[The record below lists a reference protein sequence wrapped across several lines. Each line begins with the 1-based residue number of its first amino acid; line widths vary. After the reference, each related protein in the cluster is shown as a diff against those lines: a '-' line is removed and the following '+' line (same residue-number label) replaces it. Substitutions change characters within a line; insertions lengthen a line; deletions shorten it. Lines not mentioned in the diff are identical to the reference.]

1 MVKAGKNI
9 MSVIQFCR
17 VVSALTLICQSQVFL
32 HFTNSYIVTTEEAKL
47 VLGGEA
53 AIWAEYVDATN
64 IIARL
69 FPFVGAVAERLWSP
83 ANSSTTAD
91 AKHRLDEHRCRLL
104 WFISKFYF
112 ITF

>member
-1 MVKAGKNI
+1 MI
-9 MSVIQFCR
+9 II
-17 VVSALTLICQSQVFL
+17 TLIAL
-32 HFTNSYIVTTEEAKL
+32 PVTSEEAKL

-64 IIARL
+64 IVSRL

-91 AKHRLDEHRCRLL
+91 AKHRLDQHRCRLL
-104 WFISKFYF
+104 W
-112 ITF
+112 

>member
-1 MVKAGKNI
+1 MLYTYWSHCT
-9 MSVIQFCR
+9 MFSV
-17 VVSALTLICQSQVFL
+17 TL
-32 HFTNSYIVTTEEAKL
+32 EEEKL

-53 AIWAEYVDATN
+53 ALWSEYVDATN
-64 IIARL
+64 IISRL

-104 WFISKFYF
+104 WFILPKLLN
-112 ITF
+112 

>member
-1 MVKAGKNI
+1 MEKAGRSI
-9 MSVIQFCR
+9 MSAIRFCR
-17 VVSALTLICQSQVFL
+17 TVSGILSCIVQCCTYGCHCTMFSVTL
-32 HFTNSYIVTTEEAKL
+32 EEEKL

-53 AIWAEYVDATN
+53 ALWAEYVDATN
-64 IIARL
+64 IISRL

-104 WFISKFYF
+104 WFILQKLLN
-112 ITF
+112 